1 MQQNQLCALKREWF
15 EKTDGMKY
23 FVHTR
28 SLAKRIHCAICMEFN
43 CPHCLCGDP
52 KFNHAH
58 RSHPD
63 YVRKEL
69 CIKILNLDRDQK
81 FGVYALVHEK
91 TNWESD
97 AEALIQQ
104 VRRLKGD
111 FSHLSEEFTSTK
123 NDLHEQLLL

>member
-1 MQQNQLCALKREWF
+1 MPFAWNSTVRIVFAAIL
-15 EKTDGMKY
+15 
-23 FVHTR
+23 
-28 SLAKRIHCAICMEFN
+28 SLIMLID
-43 CPHCLCGDP
+43 LILITLGT
-52 KFNHAH
+52 
-58 RSHPD
+58 
-63 YVRKEL
+63 EL
-69 CIKILNLDRDQK
+69 CIKILYLDRDQK